1 MIMKVAVAMLLSKTL
16 TIMKKEYT
24 TPVAMEVELEA
35 TNMLAASLE
44 MNDDRVPTSG
54 QLSSGRR
61 GRWGNLWSKE

>member
-1 MIMKVAVAMLLSKTL
+1 
-16 TIMKKEYT
+16 MKKEYT

-35 TNMLAASLE
+35 TNMLATSLE